1 MANKNLHSIV
11 ALIKKMA
18 ESPVGTVPA
27 LEPEAIVPPSAPSAT
42 TAPATTATATTP
54 AATGRTN
61 VGSGAGKCVKRMQ
74 DQMKQLAARVTRAG
88 LNTRTVRPPI
98 PKPKLVPGG
107 PIVPPSPVEPELYD
121 ENKGREAFN
130 NFLTEHYIGTAKT
143 RGVTGP
149 SEPLTQEEQREHGG
163 NTPTEMNDVL
173 NTFKRMSAA
182 TNGLS
187 LNGKWDDAT
196 NNGLLNIVA
205 FAEALLRVEADLGQ
219 RAQGFDVNQL
229 RTLSNLVPKTDL
241 DAETLFKK
249 NPNQAEIRANK
260 LVPLLNNLRIFYGN
274 FNTAIMGRNSGNNQ
288 GYIEGK
294 LPFENYNKT
303 SDSAKLNSIE
313 QSHINDPNVLKSL
326 VQVDIKSYNDKK
338 SITSIPLSVL
348 SDKAK
353 FIEWAKLIGY
363 TPQNASQL
371 LVSIKGSIGKAT
383 QRKA

>member
-1 MANKNLHSIV
+1 MVIKNFPLLVH
-11 ALIKKMA
+11 LIRKNA
-18 ESPVGTVPA
+18 ETETPPLQDDA
-27 LEPEAIVPPSAPSAT
+27 PPSVDTPQGGPTSAT
-42 TAPATTATATTP
+42 AVNTS
-54 AATGRTN
+54 GSNKRTY
-61 VGSGAGKCVKRMQ
+61 VGSGAGKSVKRMQ

-98 PKPKLVPGG
+98 PKPKPVQGG
-107 PIVPPSPVEPELYD
+107 PMVPPGPAEPELYD

-249 NPNQAEIRANK
+249 NPDQAEIRANK

-294 LPFENYNKT
+294 LPFENYNNT
-303 SDSAKLNSIE
+303 SDSAKLNLIE
-313 QSHINDPNVLKSL
+313 QSHINDPNFLKSS
-326 VQVDIKSYNDKK
+326 VQVDIKSYNDKQ

-353 FIEWAKLIGY
+353 FIEWAKSIGYY

-383 QRKA
+383 QRNA